1 MKYEDALQRLET
13 PAGRLFDRLPFPV
26 WIKAICL
33 ALLVVALYSLF
44 LLILGLP
51 LFEPIFR
58 APDPFWSE
66 YDTVLFIAVLCAYLY
81 ASEIYLARGSLTDI
95 RDLAQHLSA
104 DTHETKAAQKI
115 NELSR
120 FAHLASWV
128 GAGVGLVYAFF
139 FTGSGALFFQEGK
152 VEAFLP
158 IGLLTFPLM
167 FSRAGRSIVIG
178 NPTLTLFRQIDAP
191 RFQVDVFDRE
201 AYRPFVR
208 MGMRAAL
215 RWLFLFA
222 ILVGFLLDENNNN
235 TIFGS
240 LPMIYIMVGISALI
254 ATYEFVLP
262 LVTARNFI
270 VRDKTDE
277 LTWVISEIKERRQ
290 NLKAAR
296 DIETPRARLAD
307 LLAYKREI
315 DHMHDW
321 PVESPDIGRF
331 VIYLLIPFLSWF
343 GAAGAEVLVEGVFGG
358 R

>member
-13 PAGRLFDRLPFPV
+13 PAGRLFNRLPFPV

-44 LLILGLP
+44 LLVLGLP
-51 LFEPIFR
+51 AFESIFR

-104 DTHETKAAQKI
+104 DTNESKAAQKI

-120 FAHLASWV
+120 FAQLASWV

-139 FTGSGALFFQEGK
+139 FTGSGALFLQEGK

-178 NPTLTLFRQIDAP
+178 NPTLTLFRRIDAP
-191 RFQVDVFDRE
+191 VFKSMYLT
-201 AYRPFVR
+201 AKPI
-208 MGMRAAL
+208 GP
-215 RWLFLFA
+215 LFA
-222 ILVGFLLDENNNN
+222 WACAPHFDGFS
-235 TIFGS
+235 S
-240 LPMIYIMVGISALI
+240 LRSLSAFCLMR
-254 ATYEFVLP
+254 TTTTRSSVHF
-262 LVTARNFI
+262 R
-270 VRDKTDE
+270 
-277 LTWVISEIKERRQ
+277 
-290 NLKAAR
+290 
-296 DIETPRARLAD
+296 
-307 LLAYKREI
+307 
-315 DHMHDW
+315 
-321 PVESPDIGRF
+321 
-331 VIYLLIPFLSWF
+331 
-343 GAAGAEVLVEGVFGG
+343 
-358 R
+358 